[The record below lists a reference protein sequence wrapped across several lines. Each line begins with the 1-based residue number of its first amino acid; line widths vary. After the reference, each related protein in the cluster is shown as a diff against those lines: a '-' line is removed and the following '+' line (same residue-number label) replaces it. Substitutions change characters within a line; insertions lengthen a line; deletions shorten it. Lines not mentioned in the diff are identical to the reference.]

1 MEHDFL
7 PKQRPSRFDQMD
19 LLPSYTQTP
28 IIPSLSPPAILTS
41 ECDSA
46 SCAKSQEAIDVTVRN
61 DGHQNLEQPLD
72 LAMVE
77 KLMNRKTIEWISD
90 LQLKLPGGLL
100 RTSQTNP
107 KDILSPPDRPKCK
120 LVALPPPAKR
130 CEVLTE
136 FISQILPD
144 ESHTI
149 EPLATEKEIWDRV
162 TERLVPGNFRAQHL
176 IQDLLKPRPELC
188 KKCSF
193 KHNDP
198 RYQKQETRDHI
209 DQHTRDSLD
218 EIPRFWWK
226 DSKAVVKSQEWY
238 PSEKDWLCAK
248 KSKLMENTTIVHKDV
263 PTAES
268 TNKSCS
274 ICFEKFVEYYD
285 DEDEVWRLRQSMEYK
300 KGVVHTYCME
310 VDNKGVG
317 TV

>member
-1 MEHDFL
+1 
-7 PKQRPSRFDQMD
+7 
-19 LLPSYTQTP
+19 
-28 IIPSLSPPAILTS
+28 
-41 ECDSA
+41 
-46 SCAKSQEAIDVTVRN
+46 
-61 DGHQNLEQPLD
+61 
-72 LAMVE
+72 MVE

-120 LVALPPPAKR
+120 LVALPPPAKKMR
-130 CEVLTE
+130 SADRVHKSWLRFCRVLQLEGFCPPVFNSDQLME
-136 FISQILPD
+136 FLSSQILPD

-193 KHNDP
+193 KNNDP

-218 EIPRFWWK
+218 EIPRFWRK

-285 DEDEVWRLRQSMEYK
+285 DEDEVWRLRQSMEYN